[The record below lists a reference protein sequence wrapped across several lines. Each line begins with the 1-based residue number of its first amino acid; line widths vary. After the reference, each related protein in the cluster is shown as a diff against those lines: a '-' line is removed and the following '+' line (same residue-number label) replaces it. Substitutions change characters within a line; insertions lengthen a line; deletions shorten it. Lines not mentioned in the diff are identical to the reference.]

1 MNDLTDSNRFP
12 ADFLWGVATSAYQ
25 VEGSTLAD
33 GAGPNIWHRFSREP
47 GMTVGGATGDVA
59 CDHYCRSAEDVEL
72 MGELGVHAYRFS
84 IAWARL
90 LPKGRGRMN
99 PKGLAFYDRLIDS
112 LLERDIVPFIT
123 LYHWDLPLGLEDK
136 GGWLNDDTAKWFGD
150 YADLAFRAFC
160 DRVPYWVT
168 INEPAV
174 VMEKGYV
181 LGVYAPGHRN
191 YAEAPVVARNL
202 LRAHGLA
209 VRAYRDRGD
218 GCIGIAVNI
227 QPKYPATTSVADQA
241 AVQRANAFRNLQ
253 FLDPILLGRSPDELP
268 AMFGRDWCPL
278 SEEDMKL
285 VNQPIDFIGLN
296 YYTRVVVGDD
306 PEILP
311 TRTRSIEA
319 PATRTLF
326 GWEIYPAGLTETLLA
341 ITERYGRVPIY
352 VTECGAAFRDP
363 VSEDGSDVPDPER
376 VEFLRSHIK
385 AAWRALDEGV
395 DLRGF
400 FVWSLLDNFE
410 WASGYTIPFGL
421 VQVDFETQRRT
432 MKTSG
437 RFFAKVIESSG
448 ANVFRESGS
457 DDLALAG
464 GHPKAIPGAL
474 APEL

>member
-1 MNDLTDSNRFP
+1 MSESTRFP
-12 ADFLWGVATSAYQ
+12 EDFLWGVATSAYQ

-72 MGELGVHAYRFS
+72 MAKLGVQAYRFS

-99 PKGLAFYDRLIDS
+99 TKGLAFYDRLIDS
-112 LLERDIVPFIT
+112 LLEHDIVPFTT

-150 YADLAFRAFC
+150 YADLVFRAFC

-181 LGVYAPGHRN
+181 VGTYAPGHRN
-191 YAEAPVVARNL
+191 AAEAPVVARNL

-218 GCIGIAVNI
+218 GCIGISVNI
-227 QPKYPATTSVADQA
+227 QPKYPATQSVDDQQAVRRAD
-241 AVQRANAFRNLQ
+241 AFRNLQ
-253 FLDPILLGRSPDELP
+253 FLDAILLGSTPDELP
-268 AMFGRDWCPL
+268 AMYGRDWRPL
-278 SEEDMKL
+278 SDEDMKL
-285 VNQPIDFIGLN
+285 VSQPIDFVGLN
-296 YYTRVVVGDD
+296 YYTRVVVGND
-306 PEILP
+306 PETLP
-311 TRTRSIEA
+311 TRARSVTP

-326 GWEIYPAGLTETLLA
+326 GWEIYPGGLTETLLR
-341 ITERYGRVPIY
+341 ITERYGHVPIY

-363 VSEDGSDVPDPER
+363 EAENGHDVPDPER
-376 VEFLRSHIK
+376 VEFLRSHIT
-385 AAWRALDEGV
+385 AAMRAMDEGV

-410 WASGYTIPFGL
+410 WASGYTMPFGL

-432 MKTSG
+432 MKSSA
-437 RFFAKVIESSG
+437 RFYAKVIESAGEIALRGSG
-448 ANVFRESGS
+448 IE
-457 DDLALAG
+457 DLALAG
-464 GHPKAIPGAL
+464 GEAIPGAL
-474 APEL
+474 TSDL